1 MVNVLS
7 DKHQLQ
13 NLRSAQSTAVP
24 KYELTDDGL
33 RVLVFFFFL
42 LICCTLGKN
51 LKLII
56 FSEACGHEEKTFIQR
71 LWRAMHFDCGPRSK
85 KI

>member
-33 RVLVFFFFL
+33 RVLVFFFFCTHL
-42 LICCTLGKN
+42 LYTGKKSEAYYLFRSLWTRRKN
-51 LKLII
+51 LYLKAL
-56 FSEACGHEEKTFIQR
+56 ACYA
-71 LWRAMHFDCGPRSK
+71 L
-85 KI
+85 

>member
-33 RVLVFFFFL
+33 RVLVFFFFYS
-42 LICCTLGKN
+42 
-51 LKLII
+51 
-56 FSEACGHEEKTFIQR
+56 FAVHWEKI
-71 LWRAMHFDCGPRSK
+71 
-85 KI
+85 